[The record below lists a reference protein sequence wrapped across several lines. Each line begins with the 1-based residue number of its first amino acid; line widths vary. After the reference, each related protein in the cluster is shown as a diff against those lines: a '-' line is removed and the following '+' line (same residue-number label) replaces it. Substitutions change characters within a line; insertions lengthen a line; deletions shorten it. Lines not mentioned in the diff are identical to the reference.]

1 MPGLRYLSQ
10 KPENIAPRV
19 EQLVRQE
26 LGAPTPIPYQIVPG
40 ASQGATPGS
49 LFSEWAHAQ
58 VRMSYKTNALFHMQ
72 FMLAAPRPY
81 ELRIS
86 ILRQGMGALVGTC
99 AFAVPMSKPVRGAV
113 SLEQSGPLSVQQS
126 FTGEPATAARLN
138 SNRDLLFKARRVSVS
153 ASRIGNIKLSIP
165 HCLQVQPSRTGS
177 LLVVHR
183 LGQPGL
189 LFGAKLGIKDLLDF
203 VPMLEYYL

>member
-10 KPENIAPRV
+10 KPEYIGPRV

-26 LGAPTPIPYQIVPG
+26 LGAPTPIPYQILPG
-40 ASQGATPGS
+40 TSQGATPGS

-58 VRMSYKTNALFHMQ
+58 VGMTYKTSALFHMH
-72 FMLAAPRPY
+72 FALAAPRPY
-81 ELRIS
+81 ELQIS
-86 ILRQGMGALVGTC
+86 ILRQGMGALVGKC
-99 AFAVPMSKPVRGAV
+99 AFAVPLSKRVPGAV
-113 SLEQSGPLSVQQS
+113 SLRQSGPLSVQQS
-126 FTGEPATAARLN
+126 FSGEPAMAARLN
-138 SNRDLLFKARRVSVS
+138 NNRDLLFRARRVAIST
-153 ASRIGNIKLSIP
+153 SRIGRIKLSIP
-165 HCLQVQPSRTGS
+165 HYLQVQPSRAGS

-183 LGQPGL
+183 LAQPGF